1 MNKYINKILIL
12 DPRESTKQ
20 LDTELQLSKKAEV
33 LGT

>member
-12 DPRESTKQ
+12 DPIESTKQ
-20 LDTELQLSKKAEV
+20 LDTELQLSKKAKV